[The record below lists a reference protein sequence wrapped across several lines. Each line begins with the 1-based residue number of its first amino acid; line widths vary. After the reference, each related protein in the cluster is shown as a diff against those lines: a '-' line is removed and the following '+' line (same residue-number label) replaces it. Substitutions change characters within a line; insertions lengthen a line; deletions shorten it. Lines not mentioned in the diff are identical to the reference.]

1 MGSYVFPPNCSV
13 PMEDWVPHLTHG
25 TQDPP
30 ELSSQTHLD
39 RFSRFCMGPK
49 CYAVQCIVRGDENPQ
64 NCPLPWDFVT
74 VPEEDRATA
83 IDNMHTNLIEI
94 ARWFRIYPRGQTNTY
109 TQTCSSQY
117 FATAP
122 ASEVIMPLYVCIVQC
137 PSRSWPRCRLL
148 SDCSRLSVLLVNTK
162 RVLSLQSQ
170 TCELYNR

>member
-1 MGSYVFPPNCSV
+1 MVPRTHPSYHPRRTSIGSAVFV
-13 PMEDWVPHLTHG
+13 WVPSATLYNALSEG
-25 TQDPP
+25 TK
-30 ELSSQTHLD
+30 T
-39 RFSRFCMGPK
+39 PK
-49 CYAVQCIVRGDENPQ
+49 IAPS
-64 NCPLPWDFVT
+64 PWDFVT

-122 ASEVIMPLYVCIVQC
+122 ASEVIMPLYVCIVQG